1 MGGLAGQ
8 ECEPLPRVAEPFR
21 VPAYQ
26 REYGTSTSNNSLLS
40 GIVRP
45 SPAFALALADREYRF
60 RQIRAFPLQTANLSI
75 PDPGVEGGYQ
85 SGVYGRRDPKANPTA
100 ELPNCRSQLN
110 IPLMLFRVA
119 RLVVGPR
126 FRCRLKR
133 VSLLFWCIAVC
144 TLRGAVDESGRLDR
158 LVALAR
164 LWATVEYFHPS
175 ASVRQIGWDDAVVE
189 AIPAV
194 ESTTTSQELAEV
206 LSRLLA
212 RLNDPVTIVVEP
224 QTLTSAAV
232 GSGRTSARTTAQ
244 GILIITI
251 VPPTNPPEIDKHIDA
266 LSAAKGLVV
275 DLRAGGGL

>member
-1 MGGLAGQ
+1 
-8 ECEPLPRVAEPFR
+8 
-21 VPAYQ
+21 
-26 REYGTSTSNNSLLS
+26 
-40 GIVRP
+40 
-45 SPAFALALADREYRF
+45 
-60 RQIRAFPLQTANLSI
+60 
-75 PDPGVEGGYQ
+75 
-85 SGVYGRRDPKANPTA
+85 
-100 ELPNCRSQLN
+100 
-110 IPLMLFRVA
+110 
-119 RLVVGPR
+119 
-126 FRCRLKR
+126 
-133 VSLLFWCIAVC
+133 
-144 TLRGAVDESGRLDR
+144 